1 MIKKFKKLNQAVYKG
16 KRAPHKPLLILL
28 ALAKLQQSKKQYIPY
43 ETIDH
48 ELRDLLIDFGP
59 LRKRY
64 QPDLPFYHLQNDD
77 LWEIKGHTPEDQNY
91 LERISGPARKYFLE
105 NKIMGGFPDAIYSE
119 LVKNAYQINEIAEYL
134 LNVHFPESYHE
145 DILSAI
151 GLNIDKKE
159 NRRRDPKFREDTL
172 VAYEYKCAICGFSS
186 FLNRKSVGLDAA
198 HIKWF
203 QAGGPDNVNNGLLLC
218 VLHHKLFDMGLITID
233 DSLDL
238 RVSEKAHG
246 TDFFDSTV
254 LKFNGQKLRNPI
266 RKSYYPKDE
275 YLNWHGSEVF
285 HGPMREK

>member
-1 MIKKFKKLNQAVYKG
+1 MIEKFKKLNQAVYKG

-28 ALAKLQQSKKQYIPY
+28 ALAKLQQNQSQYIQY

-59 LRKRY
+59 LRKHY
-64 QPDLPFYHLQNDD
+64 QPDLPFYHLQNDA
-77 LWEIKGHTPEDQNY
+77 LWEIKGHTQENEEY
-91 LERISGPARKYFLE
+91 LKTLSGPSRKYFLE
-105 NKIMGGFPDAIYSE
+105 NKVMGGFPDDIYSE
-119 LVKNAYQINEIAEYL
+119 LIKEQNKINEIAEYL

-151 GLNIDKKE
+151 GLNLDKKK
-159 NRRRDPKFREDTL
+159 NRRRDPKFRQEIL

-186 FLNRKSVGLDAA
+186 LLNRKYVGLDAA

-203 QAGGPDNVNNGLLLC
+203 QAGGPDKVNNGLLLC

-233 DSLDL
+233 DSFDL

-246 TDFFDSTV
+246 TDFFDSMV
-254 LKFNGQKLRNPI
+254 LKFNGTQLRNPI

-275 YLNWHGSEVF
+275 YLDWHISEVF